1 MAVNYEGQRESL
13 IEREHALHDRLAEIT
28 RRITNAKATLQIYEE
43 QLQDTLAE
51 LNQVRQK
58 LDELNKRLEGMWH
71 GPLYGEDDANRPGG

>member
-1 MAVNYEGQRESL
+1 MAVNYEGQRAAL

-28 RRITNAKATLQIYEE
+28 RRITNARATLQIYEE

-51 LNQVRQK
+51 LTQVREK

-71 GPLYGEDDANRPGG
+71 GPLYSDDERSRPNG